1 MCMAIDLTP
10 EEELMIARQRAASAR
25 ANAAVERVLP
35 SAPSV
40 TWGGVV
46 KGVKSIVKTTFVVV
60 ASTAAFVFAAGFLSA
75 VVAAN
80 PALAPY
86 LGPVVSFMQSACTM
100 LYGALGT
107 AGSYLSNLP
116 LLGASLTESVGA
128 TALTASALGGAAVV
142 ASHKATLASH
152 ASMPVTPDID
162 PTTLST
168 ITAKK
173 TAAMN
178 VAQAPAVDTGM
189 LNALPDSPHELR
201 IASEILQQNS
211 QSQSAALSKTAAMKT
226 AAHVAADETHD
237 AIRHRR
243 EALAR
248 VQKAHADKTTWVERV
263 NQNVPDQSID
273 R

>member
-1 MCMAIDLTP
+1 MDLTP
-10 EEELMIARQRAASAR
+10 EEELMIARQRAAAAR
-25 ANAAVERVLP
+25 ANAAVERTLP
-35 SAPSV
+35 SAPGI
-40 TWGGVV
+40 TWGGAI
-46 KGVKSIVKTTFVVV
+46 KGIQSIVKTTFVVV
-60 ASTAAFVFAAGFLSA
+60 ASTAAFVFATGFLSA
-75 VVAAN
+75 VVAVN

-86 LGPVVSFMQSACTM
+86 LGPVVGFMQSACTM

-107 AGSYLSNLP
+107 AGSYLSTLP
-116 LLGASLTESVGA
+116 AMGAGLTESVGA
-128 TALTASALGGAAVV
+128 TTLTASALGGAAVV
-142 ASHKATLASH
+142 ASHKATLASQ
-152 ASMPVTPDID
+152 ATSMPITPDID

-173 TAAMN
+173 TAAIN
-178 VAQAPAVDTGM
+178 ATQAPAIDTGM

-201 IASEILQQNS
+201 MASEMLQQSS

-243 EALAR
+243 EALER
-248 VQKAHADKTTWVERV
+248 VQKAHADKATWVERV
-263 NQNVPDQSID
+263 SQQGAEQSLD